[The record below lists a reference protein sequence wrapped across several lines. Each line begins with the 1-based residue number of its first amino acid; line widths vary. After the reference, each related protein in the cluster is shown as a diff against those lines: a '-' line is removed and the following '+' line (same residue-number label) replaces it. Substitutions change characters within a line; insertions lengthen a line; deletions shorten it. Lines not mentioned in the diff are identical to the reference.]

1 MIISSTEAQ
10 MISLQIVSND
20 SNRSKC
26 WNGLDQMCIWKK
38 IQRLVIPDDP
48 FDELLMLG
56 TWTGS

>member
-26 WNGLDQMCIWKK
+26 WNGLDQKCIWKK